1 MPANNVDLKKKEH
14 TGQKKKGKEQ
24 MNTVVTIILI
34 LLEEEIQVHMYVI
47 PQNVKL
53 FSDGEDF
60 CFLLSLLPFSKF
72 STVIVH

>member
-1 MPANNVDLKKKEH
+1 
-14 TGQKKKGKEQ
+14 

-34 LLEEEIQVHMYVI
+34 LLEKEIQVHIYVI

-60 CFLLSLLPFSKF
+60 CFLLSLFPFSKF
-72 STVIVH
+72 SIVIVH

>member
-1 MPANNVDLKKKEH
+1 MPANNVALKKKEH
-14 TGQKKKGKEQ
+14 TGKKKEQ

-34 LLEEEIQVHMYVI
+34 LLEKEIQVHMHVI

-60 CFLLSLLPFSKF
+60 CFLLSLFPFSEF